1 MVTCKFSNIPCK
13 LVDTPLDLEQAE
25 TLKIFADDQTK
36 KSGKLT
42 MFGGIMGLNES

>member
-25 TLKIFADDQTK
+25 TLKFFADDQTK
-36 KSGKLT
+36 QENLQCLVG
-42 MFGGIMGLNES
+42 